1 MAKALPKN
9 ERNLILGLSIAI
21 FFMCCSLSMMCRISG
36 SGRDKKTYTSTFT
49 QTTTSTNTPTASS
62 TSTATRTAT
71 PTKRKTTATRT
82 KTPTPTKTKTIN
94 PTSPPSYPS
103 IIDPPEA
110 ATIPIPTSPSIT
122 DPPRAATIQI
132 PTSPPVSFD
141 CYRDWDCGDFGTRAR
156 MWEVLNYCNYNLAQ
170 DPWWLDGDNDGV
182 PCETLP

>member
-21 FFMCCSLSMMCRISG
+21 FFMCCSLSMMCRFSG

-82 KTPTPTKTKTIN
+82 KTPTPTKTKTIT

-110 ATIPIPTSPSIT
+110 ATIP
-122 DPPRAATIQI
+122 I

-156 MWEVLNYCNYNLAQ
+156 MWEVLNYCNYDLAQ
-170 DPWWLDGDNDGV
+170 DPWWLDGDNDSV